1 MAIKLKTDKAIE
13 LYKSSGGTIG
23 FEDSLRDVFDYAS
36 KDKRITDKKQ
46 LAYLLATARKE
57 SDYSLQRW
65 ESDYLCGKQGVA
77 YQDKPC
83 QKALDYYRSTT
94 GGKKNYYTLGTD
106 DKGLPYFGRGLIQL
120 TGKSNYDYYG
130 KKVGVNLV
138 KNADKALQNK
148 ISYDIAVEYLMEKR
162 GGAYA
167 DGNRKRS
174 TFDLVSDDGNFSLA
188 RKSVKGSSS
197 GWQEVKDIYDKWLNI
212 LNNPQVKVK
221 EVSTVGSAGIG
232 GKLLLGTFILLMI
245 GGSIYAIRYKN
256 KN

>member
-23 FEDSLRDVFDYAS
+23 FENSLRDVFDYAS
-36 KDKRITDKKQ
+36 KDKRITNKKQ

-65 ESDYLCGKQGVA
+65 EADYLCGKQGVA

-83 QKALDYYRSTT
+83 QKALDYYRSTS

-130 KKVGVNLV
+130 KKIGVNLV
-138 KNADKALQNK
+138 KNADKALENK
-148 ISYDIAVEYLMEKR
+148 NSYDIAVEYLMEKR
-162 GGAYA
+162 GGDYA

-174 TFDLVSDDGNFSLA
+174 TFDLVSDGNFSLA
-188 RKSVKGSSS
+188 RKSVRGSSS
-197 GWQEVKDIYDKWLNI
+197 GWQEVKSIYDKWLNI

-221 EVSTVGSAGIG
+221 ESKNGGGLGKKIGIATIILLIIG
-232 GKLLLGTFILLMI
+232 GG
-245 GGSIYAIRYKN
+245 IYAYQKYK
-256 KN
+256 KNG

>member
-23 FEDSLRDVFDYAS
+23 FENSLRDVFDYAS
-36 KDKRITDKKQ
+36 KDKRITNKKQ

-65 ESDYLCGKQGVA
+65 EADYLCGKQGVA

-83 QKALDYYRSTT
+83 QKALDYYRSTS

-130 KKVGVNLV
+130 KKIGVNLV

-148 ISYDIAVEYLMEKR
+148 NSYDIAVEYLMEKR
-162 GGAYA
+162 GGDYA

-174 TFDLVSDDGNFSLA
+174 TFDLVSDGNFSLA
-188 RKSVKGSSS
+188 RKSVRGSSS
-197 GWQEVKDIYDKWLNI
+197 GWQEVKSIYDKWLNI

-221 EVSTVGSAGIG
+221 ESKNGGGLGKKIGIATIILLIIG
-232 GKLLLGTFILLMI
+232 GG
-245 GGSIYAIRYKN
+245 IYAYQFYKK
-256 KN
+256 KNG